1 MTPQRLRSAL
11 FALVALASACSPRP
25 AAPPALDRPAVEAPA
40 AGAEAPKAAAA
51 DDLVVYGVVPP
62 LYGRP
67 PLQAVTRSLP
77 DLARLGA
84 TVVWLTPIFETI
96 PGDFGYA
103 VTDSFRVRADY
114 GTEDDLHALVD
125 RAHAL
130 GLRVI
135 LDMVMNHTSDDH
147 PYFREAS
154 RLGPRSRYFAY
165 YARDASGAPTHY
177 FDWVHLPNLDY
188 DNEQVGRWMSS
199 AAERW
204 IRDAHVDGYRL
215 DAAWGVRERSP
226 RFWRA
231 WIDGVRRIEPGA
243 FLLAEAPARDPF
255 YLATGFDATYDWSG
269 KLGEAAW
276 AGVFDDSAP
285 GVADRLHQAVA
296 ASGESDAARN
306 HVLRFLDNN
315 DTGPR
320 FVTRHGPEL
329 TRVAA
334 AALLTLPGVPCLFTG
349 DERGAEYEPYAQRE
363 ALPQDDPAHLGEW
376 YARLL
381 ALRHARP
388 SLRGDGLERVLPFPA
403 EPDVYAYLRRDD
415 AARESTLVVLNFG
428 SKPAR
433 VTLPVTGAP
442 PGATWRDLLS
452 GRTVSVSAGGAVA
465 LDLPPHA
472 VTLLAP

>member
-1 MTPQRLRSAL
+1 MARLLRSAL
-11 FALVALASACSPRP
+11 VALLAIAPACAPRP
-25 AAPPALDRPAVEAPA
+25 ASPVPPAHEAPA
-40 AGAEAPKAAAA
+40 TASASQQATSAA
-51 DDLVVYGVVPP
+51 DLVVYGVVPP

-84 TVVWLTPIFETI
+84 DVVWLTPIFETT

-103 VTDSFRVRADY
+103 VTDSFKVRADY
-114 GTEDDLHALVD
+114 GTEDDLRALVD

-135 LDMVMNHTSDDH
+135 LDMVMNHTSDAH
-147 PYFREAS
+147 PYYVEAS
-154 RLGPRSRYFAY
+154 RLGPWSRYYSF

-204 IRDAHVDGYRL
+204 LRDAHVDGFRL

-226 RFWRA
+226 RFWRT
-231 WIDGVRRIEPGA
+231 WIDGVRRIDPGA
-243 FLLAEAPARDPF
+243 FLLAEAPSRDPF
-255 YLATGFDATYDWSG
+255 YLGAGFDATYDWTG
-269 KLGEAAW
+269 ALGEAAW
-276 AGVFDDSAP
+276 SGVFDDPAP
-285 GVADRLHQAVA
+285 GVADRLHRAVM
-296 ASGESDAARN
+296 ASEATPAART
-306 HVLRFLDNN
+306 HVLRFLDDN

-334 AALLTLPGVPCLFTG
+334 AALLTLPGIPCLFTG
-349 DERGAEYEPYAQRE
+349 DERGAEYEPYGQRE
-363 ALPQDDPAHLGEW
+363 PLSPDDPNHLGEF

-388 SLRGDGLERVLPFPA
+388 SLRGDRLERVLPDPA
-403 EPDVYAYLRRDD
+403 EADVYAYLRTDD
-415 AARESTLVVLNFG
+415 ASHETTLVVLNFG
-428 SKPAR
+428 ARPAR
-433 VTLPVTGAP
+433 VTIPVTATRRR
-442 PGATWRDLLS
+442 ATWRDLLS
-452 GRTVSVSAGGAVA
+452 GRTVPADGATPLELQPRSV
-465 LDLPPHA
+465 L
-472 VTLLAP
+472 LLAP